1 MILSSSSSLPNGI
14 VPPARRSY
22 NQSPIAE
29 LAPLLQHNKRE
40 WHKQPVG
47 KQTTQVKRRNMAT
60 SKRFVKVRRVGYRIP
75 GLAIIAALV
84 CSVGLHWG
92 FLQSVAWVGMV
103 VNYSQSG
110 TVTEALAKTFDGK
123 HPCALCKTIAKG
135 KQTEKKS
142 EFPAKE
148 KKVALPYST
157 AVFVFGTPMHFWKAS
172 GLDEE
177 ADSLNLA
184 PPVPPP
190 RITLG

>member
-1 MILSSSSSLPNGI
+1 MN
-14 VPPARRSY
+14 
-22 NQSPIAE
+22 
-29 LAPLLQHNKRE
+29 
-40 WHKQPVG
+40 
-47 KQTTQVKRRNMAT
+47 
-60 SKRFVKVRRVGYRIP
+60 VRCVGYRIP
-75 GLAIIAALV
+75 RLAIVAALA
-84 CSVGLHWG
+84 CSIGLHWG

-142 EFPAKE
+142 EFPAKG
-148 KKVALPYST
+148 KKAVFPYSP
-157 AVFVFGTPMHFWKAS
+157 AVFVFGTPMHFRKAI

-190 RITLG
+190 RIALG

>member
-1 MILSSSSSLPNGI
+1 MLYYST
-14 VPPARRSY
+14 RKR
-22 NQSPIAE
+22 
-29 LAPLLQHNKRE
+29 NKP
-40 WHKQPVG
+40 QAG
-47 KQTTQVKRRNMAT
+47 KQTTQVKLGNIATGRRFMNF
-60 SKRFVKVRRVGYRIP
+60 RCVGYRIP
-75 GLAIIAALV
+75 RLAIVAALA
-84 CSVGLHWG
+84 CSIGLHWG

-142 EFPAKE
+142 EFPAKG
-148 KKVALPYST
+148 KKAVFPFSP

-177 ADSLNLA
+177 ADSLNRT

-190 RITLG
+190 RTNLG